1 MEELKALF
9 TNFLEYMRKIIQSLK
24 LFVNKIFRGIYKFLV
39 RSYVVL
45 KIIFS
50 AILGILTGYVFS
62 IYPIILTTPLNTLH
76 SSLLGAAV
84 FGILL
89 GLLPSRRS
97 DDVDKVFRTRMTRFG
112 TVWVSLTFFIYIFII
127 PYLES
132 TLLGIIIILSSL
144 LALGA
149 IFAIYIYRIEKKQK
163 ISIKWRF
170 YITTALI
177 ITVIVWG
184 ILIAILYFTE
194 VNV

>member
-1 MEELKALF
+1 MEELKAF
-9 TNFLEYMRKIIQSLK
+9 FNNFIDYIRKALISLRT
-24 LFVNKIFRGIYKFLV
+24 LVSKILHEIYDFLK
-39 RSYVVL
+39 RSYEII

-50 AILGILTGYVFS
+50 AGLGIIGYIFA
-62 IYPIILTTPLNTLH
+62 IYPIVLPTPLNTLH
-76 SSLLGAAV
+76 ASLLGAAV

-89 GLLPSRRS
+89 GLLPARKT
-97 DDVDKVFRTRMTRFG
+97 DDIDKIFRTRMTRLG
-112 TVWVSLTFFIYIFII
+112 TVWISMTAFIFVFII
-127 PYLES
+127 PYIES
-132 TLLGIIIILSSL
+132 FLLGLIIILSSL

-170 YITTALI
+170 YITTILI
-177 ITVIVWG
+177 ITVIIWG